1 RMLRN
6 NLLLGVLLA
15 TAVLWWFL
23 RRKRATMMVALA
35 IPVSLFA
42 TFIALNAAGRTL
54 NIISLA
60 GLAFAVGMVLDS
72 AIVVLENI
80 VRLRESGKPSDEAA
94 LEGATQ
100 VWPALV
106 ASTATT
112 VAIFLP
118 IVFMRD

>member
-1 RMLRN
+1 
-6 NLLLGVLLA
+6 
-15 TAVLWWFL
+15 
-23 RRKRATMMVALA
+23 
-35 IPVSLFA
+35 
-42 TFIALNAAGRTL
+42 
-54 NIISLA
+54 
-60 GLAFAVGMVLDS
+60 MVLDS

-100 VWPALV
+100 VWGALV

-118 IVFMRD
+118 IVFMRDIAGQLFADLALAIAMAVIAALLIAVTVIPTAANNWLRNVQLTTRTATGGTGAPR